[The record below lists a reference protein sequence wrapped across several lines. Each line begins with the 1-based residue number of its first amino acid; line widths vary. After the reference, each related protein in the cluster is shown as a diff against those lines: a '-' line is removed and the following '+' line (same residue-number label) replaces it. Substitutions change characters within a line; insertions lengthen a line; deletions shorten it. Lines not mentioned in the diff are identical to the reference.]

1 MSSDG
6 IGAIASFSSI
16 HVGIFK
22 EVFILFIL
30 KLNLNM
36 TKTITIR
43 DEVYEKL
50 RMLKGDV
57 SLSDFIERLIGGGKG
72 IEVLK
77 KIRETIELNSEEKET
92 ILKEIY
98 RKRDEKRDFNDCL
111 RY

>member
-1 MSSDG
+1 
-6 IGAIASFSSI
+6 
-16 HVGIFK
+16 
-22 EVFILFIL
+22 
-30 KLNLNM
+30 M

-43 DEVYEKL
+43 DDVYEKL

-57 SLSDFIERLIGGGKG
+57 PLSDLIERLFGGGKG

-77 KIRETIELNSEEKET
+77 KIRESIELSNEEKEA
-92 ILKEIY
+92 ILEEIY